1 MENDPR
7 QSNPLLLLV
16 LEKAATCVPTLVPN
30 TRNTVGFKTSFTS
43 FHTVSMCRKDI
54 AMLFFHSRDTIS
66 LQKKRLTTVFGR
78 SGDLNSAWAAP
89 LARSRRPAFTHL
101 KNR

>member
-16 LEKAATCVPTLVPN
+16 LETAATCVPTPVPN
-30 TRNTVGFKTSFTS
+30 TGNTVGFKTSFTS

-54 AMLFFHSRDTIS
+54 AMFLSNPGILCF
-66 LQKKRLTTVFGR
+66 LQKKTT
-78 SGDLNSAWAAP
+78 
-89 LARSRRPAFTHL
+89 
-101 KNR
+101 